1 MNIQTK
7 EFIHVYAHFPMLEL
21 RFQFMR
27 LGSSE
32 EERDEAMSTEKQMKK
47 KRKEQRSRH

>member
-32 EERDEAMSTEKQMKK
+32 EERDEAG
-47 KRKEQRSRH
+47 SRENSGGSR